1 MTIKWDFWKRL
12 TIDDEIFIDDNRFD
26 DLIEIINLTFDNIII
41 RCLFN
46 VFFIINVNM
55 KKR

>member
-1 MTIKWDFWKRL
+1 MIN
-12 TIDDEIFIDDNRFD
+12 DEISADDNRFD
-26 DLIEIINLTFDNIII
+26 DLIEIINLMFDNTII

-46 VFFIINVNM
+46 VSLIININI

>member
-1 MTIKWDFWKRL
+1 MINN
-12 TIDDEIFIDDNRFD
+12 EIFVDDNRFN
-26 DLIEIINLTFDNIII
+26 DLIEIINLMFNNIMI

-46 VFFIINVNM
+46 VFLIININM

>member
-1 MTIKWDFWKRL
+1 MRFLKTIN
-12 TIDDEIFIDDNRFD
+12 DEIFVNNNRFN
-26 DLIEIINLTFDNIII
+26 DLIEIINLTFNNIII

-46 VFFIINVNM
+46 VFFIINVNI

>member
-1 MTIKWDFWKRL
+1 MIN
-12 TIDDEIFIDDNRFD
+12 DNRFNN
-26 DLIEIINLTFDNIII
+26 DLIEIIDSTFNNIMI

-46 VFFIINVNM
+46 VFLIINVNI

>member
-1 MTIKWDFWKRL
+1 M
-12 TIDDEIFIDDNRFD
+12 IDDEIFIDDNRFD
-26 DLIEIINLTFDNIII
+26 DLIEIIDLMFNNIII

-46 VFFIINVNM
+46 VFFVININI